1 MLVQK
6 LDEKQTVNALTVNKF
21 ENHIQNLL
29 KLSAEDSK
37 SFKSLACVYICKE
50 LCPGCQ
56 RICGVEEVHTNKHEC
71 KYGHQMRAL
80 GGVKL
85 NNGDASVIRC
95 EDV

>member
-1 MLVQK
+1 M
-6 LDEKQTVNALTVNKF
+6 
-21 ENHIQNLL
+21 
-29 KLSAEDSK
+29 
-37 SFKSLACVYICKE
+37 ACVYICKE

-95 EDV
+95 EDVELFNKVSFNGREM